1 MRRTQDNYNIS
12 GVCRMTQC
20 PIQPYKGLRP
30 WTAVA
35 QNRRPQRKSF
45 IYLVGALSSS
55 LDTKVKQIF
64 FTDISFSLSLITMLC
79 LTVQFL
85 NPSSQFFATLKL
97 TKTDWENIFQ
107 KKTSIMTNAAVEPA
121 GGCSIQLMLN
131 SIFTFLQ
138 PRATFIS
145 PIYSSLISFEKN
157 GFNLT
162 SSLRRNNTH
171 KNM

>member
-12 GVCRMTQC
+12 GVCRMTQY
-20 PIQPYKGLRP
+20 PIQP
-30 WTAVA
+30 AVA
-35 QNRRPQRKSF
+35 QNRRPQRK
-45 IYLVGALSSS
+45 S

-121 GGCSIQLMLN
+121 RGGCSIQLMSN
-131 SIFTFLQ
+131 SIFTFLHFCSLGRLSFPQ
-138 PRATFIS
+138 FILLLFLLKKMASIWPPAFAATIHT
-145 PIYSSLISFEKN
+145 K
-157 GFNLT
+157 T
-162 SSLRRNNTH
+162 CR
-171 KNM
+171 

>member
-55 LDTKVKQIF
+55 LDTKVKQIIL
-64 FTDISFSLSLITMLC
+64 TDISFT
-79 LTVQFL
+79 L
-85 NPSSQFFATLKL
+85 NNVMSYSAVFEPLK
-97 TKTDWENIFQ
+97 
-107 KKTSIMTNAAVEPA
+107 
-121 GGCSIQLMLN
+121 
-131 SIFTFLQ
+131 SIFLQ
-138 PRATFIS
+138 
-145 PIYSSLISFEKN
+145 L
-157 GFNLT
+157 
-162 SSLRRNNTH
+162 
-171 KNM
+171 